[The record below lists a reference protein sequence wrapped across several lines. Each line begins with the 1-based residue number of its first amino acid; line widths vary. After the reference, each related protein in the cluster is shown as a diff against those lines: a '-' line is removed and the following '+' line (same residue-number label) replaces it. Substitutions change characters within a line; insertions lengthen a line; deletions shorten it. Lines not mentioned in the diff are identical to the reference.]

1 MEQDALIAAAR
12 AVLNPRKLSPTVE
25 VGGVAADS
33 LGARR
38 IGDIAWHVAQRHVH
52 QSLLLTDASIRAAQQ
67 WLWRELKLAVEPA
80 AALGL
85 AALQSGAYRPR
96 ADETVALIVCGA
108 NCDPA
113 HIV

>member
-1 MEQDALIAAAR
+1 MHA
-12 AVLNPRKLSPTVE
+12 
-25 VGGVAADS
+25 
-33 LGARR
+33 
-38 IGDIAWHVAQRHVH
+38 
-52 QSLLLTDASIRAAQQ
+52 SLLLSDDAIRAAQQ

-96 ADETVALIVCGA
+96 ADETVALILCGA

-113 HIV
+113 GVV